1 MIAGH
6 IKGVHFT
13 PGSTREVYFMSGQ
26 HKSGLFRI
34 LKHEKGPT
42 RQRGGTSRVVAGL
55 LAPLLALGWGRVS
68 AQLTDE
74 QLMDSVQVHALKY
87 FWD

>member
-1 MIAGH
+1 
-6 IKGVHFT
+6 
-13 PGSTREVYFMSGQ
+13 MSRT
-26 HKSGLFRI
+26 H
-34 LKHEKGPT
+34 
-42 RQRGGTSRVVAGL
+42 QRGGTCRVLAGL
-55 LAPLLALGWGRVS
+55 LTILLALGWGRVS